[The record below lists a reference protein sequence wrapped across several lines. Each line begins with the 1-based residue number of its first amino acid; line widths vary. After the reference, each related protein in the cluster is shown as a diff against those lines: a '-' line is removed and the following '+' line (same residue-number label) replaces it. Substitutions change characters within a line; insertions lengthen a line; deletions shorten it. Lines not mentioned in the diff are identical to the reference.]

1 MIPSSRI
8 RKLHF
13 IGIGGSGM
21 SGIAEI
27 LHRSGFAVSGSDQS
41 ESSVVS
47 YLKGLGLQ
55 IQVGHEP
62 DLVKNADLVVYSS
75 AVKAENP
82 EMVAATEIGIP
93 CIRRAEMLGELMR
106 LKYTLAISGTHGKTT
121 TTSIVGHLWS
131 QAGLDPTIIV
141 GGIVRSMGTGA
152 LHGEGD
158 ALIAEADEYDKSFL
172 EMVPTMAII
181 TNIEEDH
188 LDCYTDLEDI
198 KNAFVSFANKVPFYG
213 QVIACIDES
222 EVLDILPRIKK
233 PVVTYG
239 FSAQADYRAEHLQM
253 SEGHSTFKVRRRGE
267 ILGEIQIP
275 LSGRHNVK
283 NTLAAIA
290 LAVEEG
296 ISFNII
302 TEALAKF
309 SGVKRRFEHI
319 KTGNNID
326 LYDDY
331 GHHPTEVE
339 ATLKAVR
346 DNFEDRRVIVIFQ
359 PHLYSRTKDH
369 YKSFATALLNSDV
382 SLVLDIY
389 GARELPMEGVNS
401 QLIVQAAKQ
410 RGHSHAI
417 HTPTQEDA
425 LNWIQNNAKAG
436 DLILTMGAGN
446 VWKLLEPISTWL
458 G

>member
-27 LHRSGFAVSGSDQS
+27 LHRSGFTVSGSDQA

-55 IQVGHEP
+55 IQIGHQP

-75 AVKAENP
+75 AVKPENP
-82 EMVAATEIGIP
+82 EMIAATEIGIP

-121 TTSIVGHLWS
+121 TTSLVGHIWS
-131 QAGLDPTIIV
+131 QAELDPTIIV

-172 EMVPTMAII
+172 EMVPTMVII

-222 EVLDILPRIKK
+222 EVLDILPRIRK

-253 SEGHSTFKVRRRGE
+253 QNGHSTFKVRRRGE
-267 ILGEIQIP
+267 VLGEISIP

-283 NTLAAIA
+283 NTLAAVA
-290 LAVEEG
+290 LATEEG
-296 ISFNII
+296 IPFETTSK
-302 TEALAKF
+302 ALSVF
-309 SGVKRRFEHI
+309 SGVKRRFEHV
-319 KTGNNID
+319 KSGKNID

-369 YKSFATALLNSDV
+369 YKSFATALLNSDI

-389 GARELPMEGVNS
+389 GARELPIEGVNS

-410 RGHSHAI
+410 RGHSNAI
-417 HTPTQEDA
+417 HTPNHDDA
-425 LNWIQNNAKAG
+425 LNWIKQNAKEG

-446 VWKLLEPISTWL
+446 VWKLLEPISNWL
-458 G
+458 E